1 MPPPG
6 SDASC
11 DSVGAAVEYAVEVL
25 RVGSITVC
33 GHSGCGAMGALLGAA
48 APEEAEPTPLAR
60 WLRHGRPSLARMQ
73 RIGRLGRGEVA
84 LHERPV
90 SDDQERL
97 ALVNVMQQL
106 DHLRAHPCVAR
117 RVAEGSLALHG
128 MYFHV
133 GEAQAYVLDEATG
146 RFGAVRGEPVPVTA

>member
-1 MPPPG
+1 
-6 SDASC
+6 
-11 DSVGAAVEYAVEVL
+11 
-25 RVGSITVC
+25 
-33 GHSGCGAMGALLGAA
+33 
-48 APEEAEPTPLAR
+48 
-60 WLRHGRPSLARMQ
+60 LRHGRPSLARMQ

-84 LHERPV
+84 LRERPV

-133 GEAQAYVLDEATG
+133 GEAQTYVLDEATG
-146 RFGAVRGEPVPVTA
+146 RFGAVRGESVPVTA